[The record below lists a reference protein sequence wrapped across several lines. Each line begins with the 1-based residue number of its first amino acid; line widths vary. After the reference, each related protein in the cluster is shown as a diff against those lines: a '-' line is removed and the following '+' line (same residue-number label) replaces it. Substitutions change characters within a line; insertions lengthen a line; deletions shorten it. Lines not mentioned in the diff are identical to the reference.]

1 MEYINFKRSLLTWEN
16 VRTSN
21 ILAISRRR
29 LRSSIQTSTCFVHLV
44 GSWVAE
50 VCFDSTFPHFRVKMK
65 GAYKQRRE
73 RMQELMTKEFTKIG
87 FPSMIPRQ
95 KQRVDD
101 GLMGVQAANKGE
113 RPNNRWL
120 RLALISGCRLLAQH
134 RGTKGLPFDGE
145 HEKNWCSFTV
155 KFHRE
160 SNVRDGVV
168 FFFWLFF
175 CETHPIVLEL
185 VQWNFTGIS

>member
-1 MEYINFKRSLLTWEN
+1 
-16 VRTSN
+16 
-21 ILAISRRR
+21 
-29 LRSSIQTSTCFVHLV
+29 
-44 GSWVAE
+44 
-50 VCFDSTFPHFRVKMK
+50 MK

-120 RLALISGCRLLAQH
+120 RLALISGCWLLAQH
-134 RGTKGLPFDGE
+134 RGTKGCRLMGNMR
-145 HEKNWCSFTV
+145 KT
-155 KFHRE
+155 
-160 SNVRDGVV
+160 GVV
-168 FFFWLFF
+168 L
-175 CETHPIVLEL
+175 P
-185 VQWNFTGIS
+185 